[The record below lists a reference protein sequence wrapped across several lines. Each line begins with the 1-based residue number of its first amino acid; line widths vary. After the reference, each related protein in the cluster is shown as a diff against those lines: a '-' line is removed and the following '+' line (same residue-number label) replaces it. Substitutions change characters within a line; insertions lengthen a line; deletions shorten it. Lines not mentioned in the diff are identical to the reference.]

1 MEVCGI
7 GGQDAGGKMD
17 YLSDCWGGVGKE
29 VSGNRRGQNEGSK
42 VNTLD
47 DDEPGTR

>member
-1 MEVCGI
+1 MEVSGI

-17 YLSDCWGGVGKE
+17 YLSDCWGREKE
-29 VSGNRRGQNEGSK
+29 VSGNRRGQNEGGK

-47 DDEPGTR
+47 DGEPGAR